1 MRTSLIALAIAL
13 AAGISL
19 ATSERVEAQI
29 ERLDLEQLL
38 ARTDGALD
46 GVVLARDVI
55 RVRGRDGEPLF
66 FTRLTVRGRS
76 LANAAAGA
84 DRTLVLHYPG
94 GVLPSGEG
102 AWNSEAPAAD
112 DVALGN
118 RVVVFHK
125 WVEDLGGGLAGHA
138 LFASHGGLYRTVE
151 GPTGPV
157 VLGRGP
163 GYALVANRR
172 MSSLDEAVRGLSHR

>member
-1 MRTSLIALAIAL
+1 MRTTILALALVAGAAL
-13 AAGISL
+13 APPDPAS
-19 ATSERVEAQI
+19 AQI
-29 ERLDLEQLL
+29 ERLDLRALI

-55 RVRGRDGEPLF
+55 RVRGAEGEPLY
-66 FTRLTVRGRS
+66 FTRLTVRGRPLGS
-76 LANAAAGA
+76 GSEGGE
-84 DRTLVLHYPG
+84 RTLVLHYPG
-94 GVLPSGEG
+94 GVLPDGQG

-118 RVVVFHK
+118 RVVVFHR
-125 WVEDLGGGLAGHA
+125 WSSDLGGGLAGEV

-172 MSSLDEAVRGLSHR
+172 MSSLAEAVRGLRRR